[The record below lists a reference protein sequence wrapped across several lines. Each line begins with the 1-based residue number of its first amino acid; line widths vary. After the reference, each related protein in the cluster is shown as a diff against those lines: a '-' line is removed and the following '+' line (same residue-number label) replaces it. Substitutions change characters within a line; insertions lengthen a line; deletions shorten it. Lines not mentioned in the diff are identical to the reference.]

1 MQMRAL
7 PEGLALPKAIPVE
20 LKPGGYHLMLMG
32 LKNQMK
38 AGTRV
43 PLTLTFE
50 SKNKK
55 RITLHVDAD
64 IKDITAKDKGDG
76 GMAH

>member
-1 MQMRAL
+1 
-7 PEGLALPKAIPVE
+7 
-20 LKPGGYHLMLMG
+20 
-32 LKNQMK
+32 MK